1 MHALFQHRLISCSQ
15 NLSGRLKHVKGEWGE
30 GYPDADQCR
39 LMVDR
44 LCCYLFL
51 QQQQHNEEEQPL
63 QIAFSGQPSVDHGI
77 FSSVLRLRASM
88 GDAADRVLLLLFLMK
103 GEGQKFSSADPL
115 SHHSTPVR
123 SRQLLPVPSTLPTMS
138 QHPMSSVFLP
148 SLSRPDSLVA
158 IHPLGEMQV
167 SCRASATLPL
177 KFVIFFITPQSAEC
191 YLRPMVT

>member
-1 MHALFQHRLISCSQ
+1 
-15 NLSGRLKHVKGEWGE
+15 
-30 GYPDADQCR
+30 
-39 LMVDR
+39 MVDR

-51 QQQQHNEEEQPL
+51 QQQQNNEEEQPL
-63 QIAFSGQPSVDHGI
+63 QIAFTGQPSADHGI
-77 FSSVLRLRASM
+77 FSCVQRLRASM

-103 GEGQKFSSADPL
+103 GEGQKFSSADHL

-123 SRQLLPVPSTLPTMS
+123 SRQSLSVPSALSTMP
-138 QHPMSSVFLP
+138 QHPVSSVFLP

-158 IHPLGEMQV
+158 ILPLGEMQV